1 MQELTPEEEYG
12 HVDAEL
18 TNRSRDAINAASNR
32 AVTEGHPDLTPAHLL
47 LALLQGQDN
56 ENIVDLL
63 AAVDADQAAVR
74 AGAEK
79 ALGSL
84 PSVAGS
90 TVAPPQPN
98 RDLLSVIADA
108 QARAKDLGDE
118 YLSTEHL
125 LIGIAAKGGPAAEV
139 LTQQGATP
147 KKLIDA
153 FQKAR
158 GGRRVTTADPE
169 GQYKALEKFGTDFT
183 AAARDGKLDPVI
195 GRDQEIRRVVQVLSR
210 RTKNN
215 PVLIGEPGVGKTAV
229 VEGLAQRIVKGD
241 VPESL
246 KDKRLVSLDLSAMV
260 AGAKYR
266 GEFEERLKT
275 VLAEIKD
282 SDGQI
287 ITFIDELHTVVGAGA
302 GGDSSMDAGNMLK
315 PMLARGELRMVGAT
329 TLDEYRERIEKDPAL
344 ERRFQQVLVAE
355 PSVEDTIAI
364 LRGLKGRYEAH
375 HKVQIADSALV
386 AAAALSDR
394 YITSRFLPDKAIDLV
409 DEAASRLRMEIDS
422 SPVEIDELQRGVDR
436 LKMEELALV
445 KETDPASRERLER
458 LRRDLADKEEELRGL
473 TARWEKEKQSLNR
486 VGELKEKLDEL
497 RGQAER
503 AQRDGDFDTASKLLY
518 GEIPTLERDLEAASE
533 AEEEAAKD
541 TMVKEEVGADDI
553 ADTVAAWT
561 GIPAGRL
568 LEGETQKLLRMEE
581 ELGKRLIGQSEAVR
595 AVSDAVRRTRA
606 GIADPDRPTGSF
618 LFLGPTGVGKTE
630 LAKALADFLFDDERA
645 MVRIDMS
652 EYGEKHTVARLVGA
666 PPGYVGYEE
675 GAPADGGGAQAAVQR
690 GAPRRGGEGPPGG
703 LRRPAPGAG
712 RRASDGR
719 SGPYRRLPQ
728 HDPGADVQPGQPVP
742 GRPDHQRG
750 GEEGTGPGGGAG
762 LLQAGVPQPAR
773 RPRRLLRPQQGRA
786 RPDRAAADR
795 PARPA
800 PRRAPARPGDHRRG
814 PGLARRRGHG
824 PGLRCPPAAPP
835 RPDRHRRPA
844 RQGDPVGRGQGR
856 RHGPGG
862 RLRRRPD
869 RGPGDRQDAL
879 TGVVRRGRLRPLLTA

>member
-1 MQELTPEEEYG
+1 M
-12 HVDAEL
+12 DAEL

-56 ENIVDLL
+56 ENITDLL

-74 AGAEK
+74 AGAERVL
-79 ALGSL
+79 AGL
-84 PSVAGS
+84 PSVTGS

-98 RDLLSVIADA
+98 REMLAVVADA

-125 LIGIAAKGGPAAEV
+125 LLGIAAKGGAAGEV
-139 LTQQGATP
+139 LSQQGADAR
-147 KKLIDA
+147 KLQDA
-153 FQKAR
+153 FQKTR
-158 GGRRVTTADPE
+158 GARRVTTADPE

-183 AAARDGKLDPVI
+183 AAAREGKLDPVI

-246 KDKRLVSLDLSAMV
+246 KDKRLVALDLGAMV

-302 GGDSSMDAGNMLK
+302 GGDSAMDAGNMLK

-329 TLDEYRERIEKDPAL
+329 TLDEYRERIEKDAAL

-355 PSVEDTIAI
+355 PSVEDSIAI

-422 SPVEIDELQRGVDR
+422 SPVEIDELQRAVDR
-436 LKMEELALV
+436 LKMEELAIG
-445 KETDPASRERLER
+445 KETDAASRERLEK

-486 VGELKEKLDEL
+486 VGELKERLDEL

-518 GEIPTLERDLEAASE
+518 GEIPALEKELEAASE
-533 AEEEAAKD
+533 AEEALTSSASGGGAKD

-553 ADTVAAWT
+553 ADVVASWT

-568 LEGETQKLLRMEE
+568 LEGETQKLLRMED
-581 ELGKRLIGQSEAVR
+581 ELGKRLIGQTEAVR
-595 AVSDAVRRTRA
+595 AVSDAVRRSRA
-606 GIADPDRPTGSF
+606 GISDPDRPTGSF

-652 EYGEKHTVARLVGA
+652 EYSEKHSVARLVGA
-666 PPGYVGYEE
+666 PARIRRLRGGR
-675 GAPADGGGAQAAVQR
+675 PAHGGGAPPSVLRRPA
-690 GAPRRGGEGPPGG
+690 GRGGEGPSRG
-703 LRRPAPGAG
+703 LRHPAPGAR
-712 RRASDGR
+712 RRASHGR
-719 SGPYRRLPQ
+719 PGPHGRLPQ
-728 HDPGADVQPGQPVP
+728 HHPRADVEPGQPVP
-742 GRPDHQRG
+742 GRSAHQRG
-750 GEEGTGPGGGAG
+750 GEEGAGPRGGAD
-762 LLQAGVPQPAR
+762 LLQAGVPQPPGRPGRLR
-773 RPRRLLRPQQGRA
+773 RPDQARTRA
-786 RPDRAAADR
+786 HREAPDRAPGQAA
-795 PARPA
+795 
-800 PRRAPARPGDHRRG
+800 RRAAPHPGHHARG
-814 PGLARRRGHG
+814 PGLARGGGHG
-824 PGLRCPPAAPP
+824 PGVRRPPAAPP
-835 RPDRHRRPA
+835 RPVRHRRPA
-844 RQGDPVGRGQGR
+844 RQGDPVRRDQGR
-856 RHGPGG
+856 
-862 RLRRRPD
+862 
-869 RGPGDRQDAL
+869 
-879 TGVVRRGRLRPLLTA
+879 

>member
-1 MQELTPEEEYG
+1 M
-12 HVDAEL
+12 DAEL

-32 AVTEGHPDLTPAHLL
+32 AVTEGHADLTPAHLL
-47 LALLQGQDN
+47 LALLQGRGPREN
-56 ENIVDLL
+56 ENITDLL

-74 AGAEK
+74 SGAERVL
-79 ALGSL
+79 AGL
-84 PSVAGS
+84 PSVTGS

-98 RDLLSVIADA
+98 REMLAVVADA

-125 LIGIAAKGGPAAEV
+125 LIALAAKGGAAGEV
-139 LTQQGATP
+139 LSQQGADAR
-147 KKLIDA
+147 KLQAA
-153 FQKAR
+153 FQKTR
-158 GGRRVTTADPE
+158 GQRRVTTADPE

-183 AAARDGKLDPVI
+183 AAAREGKLDPVI

-246 KDKRLVSLDLSAMV
+246 KDKRLVALDLGAMV

-302 GGDSSMDAGNMLK
+302 GGDSAMDAGNMLK

-355 PSVEDTIAI
+355 PTVEDSIAI

-386 AAAALSDR
+386 AAASLSDR

-422 SPVEIDELQRGVDR
+422 SPVEIDELQRAVDR
-436 LKMEELALV
+436 LKMEELAIG
-445 KETDPASRERLER
+445 KETDAASRERLEK

-486 VGELKEKLDEL
+486 VGELKERLDEI

-518 GEIPTLERDLEAASE
+518 GEIPALEKELEAASE
-533 AEEEAAKD
+533 AEEEVTKD
-541 TMVKEEVGADDI
+541 TMVKEEVGSDDI
-553 ADTVAAWT
+553 ADVVASWT

-568 LEGETQKLLRMEE
+568 LEGETQKLLRMED
-581 ELGKRLIGQSEAVR
+581 ELGKRLIGQTEAVR
-595 AVSDAVRRTRA
+595 AVSDAVRRSRA

-645 MVRIDMS
+645 MVRVDMS
-652 EYGEKHTVARLVGA
+652 EYSEKHSVARLVGA

-675 GAPADGGGAQAAVQR
+675 GGQLTEAVR
-690 GAPRRGGEGPPGG
+690 
-703 LRRPAPGAG
+703 RRPYSVVLLDEVEKAHPEVFDILLQVLD
-712 RRASDGR
+712 DGR
-719 SGPYRRLPQ
+719 LT
-728 HDPGADVQPGQPVP
+728 D
-742 GRPDHQRG
+742 
-750 GEEGTGPGGGAG
+750 
-762 LLQAGVPQPAR
+762 
-773 RPRRLLRPQQGRA
+773 
-786 RPDRAAADR
+786 
-795 PARPA
+795 
-800 PRRAPARPGDHRRG
+800 
-814 PGLARRRGHG
+814 
-824 PGLRCPPAAPP
+824 
-835 RPDRHRRPA
+835 
-844 RQGDPVGRGQGR
+844 GQGR
-856 RHGPGG
+856 TVDFRNTILVLTSNLGSQYLVDPVTSEQEKKEQVLEVVRTSFKPEFLNRLDDLVVFAALTKPELERIAKLQLDRLAKRLAERRLTLDITPGALAWLAEEG
-862 RLRRRPD
+862 MDPAYGARPLRRLVQSAI
-869 RGPGDRQDAL
+869 GDRLAKEILSGEIKDGDTVRVDRFEDGLLVGPA
-879 TGVVRRGRLRPLLTA
+879 TGKTL